1 MCVCVCALGL
11 EETASTTRTKAS
23 EFASLSEKKKCTNNQ
38 TMKEEKQNIDFILVQ
53 EMQVKFIRSKQSVR
67 TEEENKALGLE
78 KVAPDVAKGKEKE
91 GLLWLKSMINTSVY
105 T

>member
-1 MCVCVCALGL
+1 
-11 EETASTTRTKAS
+11 
-23 EFASLSEKKKCTNNQ
+23 
-38 TMKEEKQNIDFILVQ
+38 MKEEKQNIDFILVQ